1 MIPAPAQPPHLLH
14 IDASS
19 RYQDS
24 VSRRLSARLVETW
37 RATRTAAVVRQ
48 RDVTVGLPFVDADWI
63 AANFTPPGQRSDAQ
77 RRTLAQSD
85 ALVEELTA
93 ADVVV
98 IGTPVYNFSIPASL
112 KAWVDQVARVGRT
125 FRYTENG
132 PVGLLEGKQA
142 YVVIATGGTPVGSD
156 IDFASTYLRHVLG
169 FIGIEDVTVIGADRL
184 MQDADAALAEA
195 ERQITQAVAKP
206 ARAA

>member
-1 MIPAPAQPPHLLH
+1 MTPTPAQPLNLLH

-24 VSRRLSARLVETW
+24 VSRRLSARLVDTW
-37 RATRTAAVVRQ
+37 RATQTAAVVRQ
-48 RDVTVGLPFVDADWI
+48 RDVAVGLPFVDADWI
-63 AANFTPPGQRSDAQ
+63 AANFTPAGQRSDAQ
-77 RRTLAQSD
+77 RCTLAQSD

-98 IGTPVYNFSIPASL
+98 IGTPIYNFSIPASL
-112 KAWVDQVARVGRT
+112 KAWIDQVARVGRT

-132 PVGLLEGKQA
+132 PVGLLEDKQA
-142 YVVIATGGTPVGSD
+142 YVVIATGGTPIGSD

-169 FIGIEDVTVIGADRL
+169 FIGIDDVTVIGADRL

-195 ERQITQAVAKP
+195 ERHITQAVAKF
-206 ARAA
+206 ARVA